1 MVKRDFDTLSEATST
16 LMNEG
21 YTENFRADEEYILA
35 LSSKKKYQPAD
46 LRITERYRFEGQTNP
61 ADSMELMAIRA
72 NDGTRGTLVMS
83 YGAKHSQNVELI
95 REIKSE

>member
-1 MVKRDFDTLSEATST
+1 MLHRDFDTLSEATT
-16 LMNEG
+16 ALANEG
-21 YTENFRADEEYILA
+21 YTENFRADEDFILA
-35 LSSKKKYQPAD
+35 LTSKKKYEPSD
-46 LRITERYRFEGQTNP
+46 LIITERYRFEGQTNP

-95 REIKSE
+95 RDIKSE